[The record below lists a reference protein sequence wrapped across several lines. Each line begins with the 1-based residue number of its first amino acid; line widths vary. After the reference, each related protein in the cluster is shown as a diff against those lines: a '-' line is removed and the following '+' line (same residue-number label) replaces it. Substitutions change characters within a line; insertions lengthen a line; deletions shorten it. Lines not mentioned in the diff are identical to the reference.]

1 MEPLVI
7 SESLSEER
15 RMKAS
20 EKPSCDFRVRSHAP
34 SIRSYRGTKVVWP
47 DFQPMRV
54 PVEPV
59 CIDLFRQNPVFTS
72 LHLKSP
78 VHVVQPPITNHL
90 LWKMEVTKTWHQCY
104 GSEMCTP
111 DPDLFSIPDTGSN
124 NTKKRGENKLVVLPF
139 FYTHKFLKIEKLF

>member
-7 SESLSEER
+7 SESLSEKR
-15 RMKAS
+15 RMKVS
-20 EKPSCDFRVRSHAP
+20 EKPSC
-34 SIRSYRGTKVVWP
+34 
-47 DFQPMRV
+47 
-54 PVEPV
+54 
-59 CIDLFRQNPVFTS
+59 
-72 LHLKSP
+72 
-78 VHVVQPPITNHL
+78 NHL